1 MRKLIPMLAVAVLF
15 SGVTLVIAAEKTIK
29 GTACCAKCTLKETK
43 QCQAAVKVKEG
54 DKSVVYY
61 LKQNAVAKKFH
72 KNICPPNSTKKVE
85 VKGDVEE
92 VDGKQVLDPESIE
105 IVEE

>member
-29 GTACCAKCTLKETK
+29 GTAECAKCTLKETK
-43 QCQAAVKVKEG
+43 QCQTAVKVEEG
-54 DKSVVYY
+54 GKTVTYY
-61 LKQNAVAKKFH
+61 LTQTAAAKKFH
-72 KNICPPNSTKKVE
+72 KNICPPGSSKKVE
-85 VKGDVEE
+85 VTGDAKE
-92 VDGKQVLDPESIE
+92 VDGKQVIEPETIE